1 MEIDLTCN
9 IRTRTAAGPL
19 VYVLVLS
26 FLASAVS
33 LSTTVIP
40 RMYLRFQ
47 SCPLV
52 LDIELSM
59 SVWYQ
64 KTRRV
69 LMRTRRLLLLLLLS
83 AGSHGVRC
91 AVEWKQNN
99 NFVPIRTPEN
109 PVARRTHNT
118 PA

>member
-1 MEIDLTCN
+1 M
-9 IRTRTAAGPL
+9 
-19 VYVLVLS
+19 LS

-83 AGSHGVRC
+83 AESRGVRC
-91 AVEWKQNN
+91 AVEWKHNN

>member
-1 MEIDLTCN
+1 MKIDLACN

-33 LSTTVIP
+33 FSTTAIP
-40 RMYLRFQ
+40 RMYLRFR
-47 SCPLV
+47 SCPVV
-52 LDIELSM
+52 LNIELSV

-69 LMRTRRLLLLLLLS
+69 LLRAEGRLLLLLLTAES
-83 AGSHGVRC
+83 RDDGVRC
-91 AVEWKQNN
+91 A
-99 NFVPIRTPEN
+99 
-109 PVARRTHNT
+109 A
-118 PA
+118 